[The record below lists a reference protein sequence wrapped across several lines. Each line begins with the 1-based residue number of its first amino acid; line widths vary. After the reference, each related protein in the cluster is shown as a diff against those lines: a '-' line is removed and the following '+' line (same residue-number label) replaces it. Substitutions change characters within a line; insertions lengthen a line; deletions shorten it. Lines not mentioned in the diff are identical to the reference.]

1 MSDILVG
8 GFQSL
13 AVMAA
18 LFTFLWLARLL
29 VRRSLFGDERV
40 SEFRMP
46 EIKPMAYRIR
56 TRDTELPVYIRRGL
70 P

>member
-18 LFTFLWLARLL
+18 LFTFLWLARLV
-29 VRRSLFGDERV
+29 VRRTLFGDERGT
-40 SEFRMP
+40 EFRLP
-46 EIKPMAYRIR
+46 EIKPMAYRVR
-56 TRDTELPVYIRRGL
+56 GRDTELPVYIRRGVR
-70 P
+70 